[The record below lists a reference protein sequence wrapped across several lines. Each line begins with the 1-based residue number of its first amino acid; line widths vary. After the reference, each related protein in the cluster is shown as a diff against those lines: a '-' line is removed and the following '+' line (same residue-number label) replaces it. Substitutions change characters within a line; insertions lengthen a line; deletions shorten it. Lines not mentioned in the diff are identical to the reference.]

1 MVFIYTTNNVI
12 MKTTKIFFAAFVT
25 FLSLHVAAYS
35 QTQTAMNRQAGT
47 QYQKA
52 DQELNSVYQKI
63 LKEYAKQ
70 SVFIAKLKT
79 AQRLWVQLRDA
90 ELEARYPEPN
100 QYGSALPTCR
110 AIYLKEMTQQRTNF
124 LRTWLTGI
132 PEGDVCNG
140 SVKIKR

>member
-1 MVFIYTTNNVI
+1 MNTI
-12 MKTTKIFFAAFVT
+12 KTICAALPIFAA
-25 FLSLHVAAYS
+25 LHFTAYG
-35 QTQTAMNRQAGT
+35 QTQTDMNQQAGN
-47 QYQKA
+47 QYQRA
-52 DQELNSVYQKI
+52 DKELNIVYQKI

-70 SVFIAKLKT
+70 RVFIAKLKT

-110 AIYLKEMTQQRTNF
+110 ALYLKEMTQQRTKF